1 LNKTIFPYGNWK
13 GIYFSEELKALLDYG
28 YQFKIIRGYEFSK
41 IDLFNDYVDHFYNIK
56 KTSTGSKKFIAKMHL
71 NQLYGIFG
79 RRKDIIETINI
90 HRKDLDLYLA
100 TRIIKTIIEID
111 KDKLI
116 LLVQSN
122 LNTDIIEKLNNF
134 FETNFINKFVTIKNN
149 VAIASAVTSYSR
161 IHMIPYK
168 IDDNVLYTDTDSIFT
183 TKKLSDNLIDNNK
196 LGYMKD
202 ELQGKVIK
210 EAYFLGIKQYG
221 YYYKDNNEIIEK
233 SVFAGVTR
241 NSLTFNEIKQIHNNK
256 TIIKTITNRFY
267 KSLTTLNISIKND
280 IKLIITRTNSKK
292 LVNNNY
298 YPLQINNNL
307 KIFNLFEYLKNR
319 ILKHLKK
326 IFNLMLRNI

>member
-1 LNKTIFPYGNWK
+1 
-13 GIYFSEELKALLDYG
+13 LKALLDYG
-28 YQFKIIRGYEFSK
+28 YQFKLIRDYEFSK

-90 HRKDLDLYLA
+90 HRKDLDLYLT
-100 TRIIKTIIEID
+100 TRIIKTIIEIND
-111 KDKLI
+111 NKLI

-122 LNTDIIEKLNNF
+122 LNSDIITKLNNF

-149 VAIASAVTSYSR
+149 VAIASAVTFYAR

-183 TKKLSDNLIDNNK
+183 TKKLNDNLIDNNK
-196 LGYMKD
+196 LGFMKD
-202 ELQGKVIK
+202 ELNGKVIK

-221 YYYKDNNEIIEK
+221 YYYLDDNNEIIEK

-241 NSLTFNEIKQIHNNK
+241 NSLTFDEIKQIHNNN
-256 TIIKTITNRFY
+256 TITKTITNRFY

-280 IKLIITRTNSKK
+280 IKLIITRTNTKK

-307 KIFNLFEYLKNR
+307 NIFQFFLLF
-319 ILKHLKK
+319 
-326 IFNLMLRNI
+326 

>member
-1 LNKTIFPYGNWK
+1 M
-13 GIYFSEELKALLDYG
+13 KALLDYG
-28 YQFKIIRGYEFSK
+28 YKFKLIRGYEFSK
-41 IDLFNDYVDHFYNIK
+41 IDLFNDYVNHFYNIK
-56 KTSTGSKKFIAKMHL
+56 KTSTGSKKFIAKIHL

-122 LNTDIIEKLNNF
+122 LNTDIITKLNNF

-149 VAIASAVTSYSR
+149 VAIASAVTSYAR

-168 IDDNVLYTDTDSIFT
+168 IDDNVLYTDTESIFT
-183 TKKLSDNLIDNNK
+183 TKKLNDELIDSNK

-202 ELQGKVIK
+202 ELNGKVIK

-221 YYYKDNNEIIEK
+221 YYYLDDNNEIIEK

-298 YPLQINNNL
+298 YPLEINNNL
-307 KIFNLFEYLKNR
+307 NIFNFFDYLKNR